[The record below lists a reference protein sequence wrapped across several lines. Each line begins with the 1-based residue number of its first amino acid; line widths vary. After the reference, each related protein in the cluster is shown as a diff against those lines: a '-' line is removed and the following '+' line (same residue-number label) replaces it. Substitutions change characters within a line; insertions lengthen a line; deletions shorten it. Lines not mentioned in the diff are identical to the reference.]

1 MQVQLSEEALREAV
15 LIETLAR
22 LLREKVGAP
31 AAVVPPWRQAQAV
44 PPAPTAPTG
53 QASAGSGSAVGPA
66 SQAAAPDSQ
75 PSDVVVLDATQETEK
90 REAPL
95 EKFIRIFRLDELA
108 AKCLLKLQDDEA
120 AFVIE
125 SCQHRLK
132 HAKNPSAVV
141 MIAIKGVAAKV
152 GRRYYG
158 SRETAEGGEAETGG
172 ELKMIGGSPEE
183 WVETE
188 KAQTDPYLVVE
199 EEEEEEEEKIV
210 DQEVDLPASG
220 VEEPPP
226 KRPRTTLEEP
236 LTVEVL
242 PGTED
247 SNPDAEEDNADALFF
262 VDTGGV

>member
-53 QASAGSGSAVGPA
+53 QASAGSGSAVGAA

-125 SCQHRLK
+125 PQ
-132 HAKNPSAVV
+132 P
-141 MIAIKGVAAKV
+141 
-152 GRRYYG
+152 
-158 SRETAEGGEAETGG
+158 
-172 ELKMIGGSPEE
+172 
-183 WVETE
+183 
-188 KAQTDPYLVVE
+188 
-199 EEEEEEEEKIV
+199 
-210 DQEVDLPASG
+210 
-220 VEEPPP
+220 
-226 KRPRTTLEEP
+226 
-236 LTVEVL
+236 
-242 PGTED
+242 
-247 SNPDAEEDNADALFF
+247 
-262 VDTGGV
+262 